1 MAQLS
6 LDTTLINAT
15 LSDTTSP
22 DTTLLAIHECVNGST
37 IRHIID
43 LPLET
48 LLRYLST
55 FPFYRGADTLYYL
68 LLQRY
73 GENAHYSEDGRHMV
87 AIQPEL
93 LGVYIFSE
101 QNIYA
106 PLLRNES
113 SVKVSPSVKDVSEAT
128 VYRRIVEYI
137 PRTLMCKRY
146 QMRNTIIMGEA
157 TWLEAVQIP
166 SISLN
171 MPIYQEMFKERA
183 QNIQM
188 ICTLI
193 GMDFWEGIDSIN
205 SVIFDTILSRI
216 AFSKGSMPNLWN
228 LALREYYKS
237 QLLRL
242 KILNLLPYLTTRQIT
257 TLNGIYPELVNLPSG
272 LDTLGIRIWFSMRD
286 WRCYALGIDT
296 RDGLPSDEFVSER
309 LRHLKELGIE
319 RYCNEITGIEIGENK
334 RMTGKIG
341 TFNFPELKDKEL
353 VNIRD
358 LSEISLNVYYPSDL
372 FPLISGDKV
381 VILTR
386 RDMNMIMPP
395 DRFNFQGVQQLL
407 NRETIPYLIEPP
419 SEEIFLNMITWISS
433 LMLIKH
439 DIPAR
444 VKLVETMTWDSLT
457 Y

>member
-6 LDTTLINAT
+6 HIETTTSISNSKSLSTKLADTTT
-15 LSDTTSP
+15 LK

-43 LPLET
+43 LPLEI

-73 GENAHYSEDGRHMV
+73 GEEAHYSEDGRHMV
-87 AIQPEL
+87 TIQPEL

-101 QNIYA
+101 QNIYS
-106 PLLRNES
+106 PLLRN
-113 SVKVSPSVKDVSEAT
+113 VSEET
-128 VYRRIVEYI
+128 IYSRIIEYI
-137 PRTLMCKRY
+137 PRTLTCKRY
-146 QMRNTIIMGEA
+146 QMRNTIIIGEA
-157 TWLEAVQIP
+157 TWKEAVQIP

-171 MPIYQEMFKERA
+171 MPIYQKMFRDRA
-183 QNIQM
+183 ENIQI

-193 GMDFWEGIDSIN
+193 RMDFFEGIDNIN
-205 SVIFDTILSRI
+205 AVTLDVILSRI

-228 LALREYYKS
+228 LTLREYYKN

-257 TLNGIYPELVNLPSG
+257 TINGIYPELINLPSG
-272 LDTLGIRIWFSMRD
+272 LDTLGIRIWFSTRD

-341 TFNFPELKDKEL
+341 TFNFPELRGKEL
-353 VNIRD
+353 VNIKD

-444 VKLVETMTWDSLT
+444 VKLVETMTWDSL
-457 Y
+457 YY